1 MALGSPQRKACCY
14 ALTSSCLSCA
24 AGVSEKEYCQD
35 FPETLGCQKTLPQGN
50 GCQVVQFRV
59 ATILFF

>member
-35 FPETLGCQKTLPQGN
+35 FPETLGCQKTLPQGKKLSSSS
-50 GCQVVQFRV
+50 CQDCMKG
-59 ATILFF
+59 